1 MANRAKLVLKNTVFM
16 DDKMPVLNAIKS
28 IL

>member
-16 DDKMPVLNAIKS
+16 DDKMSVLNAIKS